1 MRSLKIVVFTKQV
14 PDVAEMHFNP
24 ENYTLI
30 REGTKNIINP
40 YDRRA
45 ISEAIKIRNEFGGEV
60 VVATMGPPQAR
71 DALLE
76 ALFMGADRAIHIQ
89 DPALAGSDTLV
100 TAKVLAAA
108 ARRIGFDLIFVG
120 QHSTDSET
128 GQVPYQ
134 IAEVL
139 QIPAASAC
147 CKLEYKED
155 AVIAHSETDEGLN
168 VLELPY
174 PAVISTA
181 ERLIKPIKS
190 KDFDPSTAPAA
201 SAEKIETWN
210 LERLGISKSEVGLS
224 GSPTWVAGIR
234 EVHLPR
240 ANEIVDG
247 SDPKIAAKKIVQA
260 IRERPSKPDAPMI
273 PSFITK
279 GDRQFWVFIEQFQGR
294 IRTVSLEMIG
304 NAAQLADR
312 GGKVSAIII
321 GDPVRTQD
329 VLLLGAF
336 GADRIYHATDTAPHP
351 DDVVELLSQRIQIL
365 KPYAFFLPATP
376 QGRELASRIAGRLHL
391 GLTGDCV
398 GLRLD
403 AQGKLEQLK
412 PAEGGNILASIFTRT
427 EPKLATIR
435 AGALPSFRPRTGN
448 QIPVI
453 EWSLPPYVNRRFKI
467 LESKK
472 DAGSDAV
479 KMDSAL
485 SVICVGM
492 GLGQENVPLATRLA
506 DLLHGAVG
514 ATRRVV
520 DAGWLQR
527 QFQVGLTGRFIAP
540 EVYIGLG
547 VSGRPNHT
555 IGIRKSG
562 RIIAVN
568 KDPNAEIFKNAD
580 LGVVGDS
587 VDITKELIALLES

>member
-1 MRSLKIVVFTKQV
+1 MRRLRIIVFTKQV

-24 ENYTLI
+24 GNHTLI
-30 REGTKNIINP
+30 RDGVKNIINP

-45 ISEAIKIRNEFGGEV
+45 ISEAIRIRNEFGGEV
-60 VVATMGPPQAR
+60 IVATMGPSQAR
-71 DALLE
+71 SALLE
-76 ALFMGADRAIHIQ
+76 AIFMGADRAIHIE
-89 DPALAGSDTLV
+89 DNDLAGSDTLV

-108 ARRIGFDLIFVG
+108 ARKIGFDLIFAG

-128 GQVPYQ
+128 GQVPFQ
-134 IAEVL
+134 LAEIL
-139 QIPAASAC
+139 QIPAAYAV
-147 CKLEYKED
+147 CKLEYKDESL
-155 AVIAHSETDEGLN
+155 IAHTETDEGMTL
-168 VLELPY
+168 LELPY
-174 PAVISTA
+174 PSVISTA

-190 KDFDPSTAPAA
+190 KDFDATTVSD
-201 SAEKIETWN
+201 EKIEKLN
-210 LERLGISKSEVGLS
+210 LQDLGISKSEAGLS
-224 GSPTWVAGIR
+224 GSPTWVAGVH
-234 EVHLPR
+234 EVRIPR
-240 ANEIVDG
+240 ANEVVDG
-247 SDPKIAAKKIVQA
+247 SDPKAAAKRILQTF
-260 IRERPSKPDAPMI
+260 RERPSKQDAPMV
-273 PSFITK
+273 PTFISK
-279 GDRQFWVFIEQFQGR
+279 GDRQFWCFIEQIQGR

-304 NAAQLADR
+304 NASQLADR
-312 GGKVSAIII
+312 GGSVSAIMI
-321 GDPVRTQD
+321 GDTVRTQD
-329 VLLLGAF
+329 VLLLGAY

-351 DDVVELLSQRIQIL
+351 DDIVELLSQRVQML
-365 KPYAFFLPATP
+365 KPYAFFLPSTP
-376 QGRELASRIAGRLHL
+376 LGREIASRIAGRLNL

-403 AQGKLEQLK
+403 AEGKLEQLK
-412 PAEGGNILASIFTRT
+412 PAEGGSILASIFTRT

-435 AGALPSFRPRTGN
+435 PGALPSFRPRTGN

-472 DAGSDAV
+472 DEGSDAI
-479 KMDSAL
+479 KMDNAL
-485 SVICVGM
+485 TVICVGM
-492 GLGQENVPLATRLA
+492 GLGQENVQHAFRLA

-547 VSGRPNHT
+547 ISGRPNHS

-568 KDPNAEIFKNAD
+568 QDPNAEIFKRC
-580 LGVVGDS
+580 
-587 VDITKELIALLES
+587 